1 MQRGRGPVVK
11 SSVALTVLALL
22 ASLGL
27 FVLAGCSSNSPEG
40 TVNKYLD
47 AQQSGNWD
55 ALKAAVVPQNLTK
68 EQEALAKEKFQQ
80 VKVKFEG
87 VKTQTTYN
95 QGDKNKATVVLTDGK
110 VTYTAKILGETKTET
125 ADLKKLEK
133 EQRTYDVVKIKDVWY
148 VDTKI

>member
-1 MQRGRGPVVK
+1 M
-11 SSVALTVLALL
+11 VLLL
-22 ASLGL
+22 PSLVSL
-27 FVLAGCSSNSPEG
+27 LAGCSSNSPEG
-40 TVNKYLD
+40 AVNKYLS

-55 ALKAAVVPQNLTK
+55 ALKAALVPQNLTK

-87 VKTQTTYN
+87 LKTQTTYEKN
-95 QGDKNKATVVLTDGK
+95 DKNKATVVLTEGK

-125 ADLKKLEK
+125 ADLKKQEK
-133 EQRTYDVVKIKDVWY
+133 LPYYVVTIKDVWY